1 MANQDQ
7 KKPQKPQEQ
16 REAQP
21 ERESERQPA
30 RPQESHDGMP
40 GYGQPP
46 DEVRTGKLPNQKW

>member
-7 KKPQKPQEQ
+7 KKPQEQ

-21 ERESERQPA
+21 ERETERQPSK
-30 RPQESHDGMP
+30 PQESHEGMP

-46 DEVRTGKLPNQKW
+46 DEVRKGWLPDQKW